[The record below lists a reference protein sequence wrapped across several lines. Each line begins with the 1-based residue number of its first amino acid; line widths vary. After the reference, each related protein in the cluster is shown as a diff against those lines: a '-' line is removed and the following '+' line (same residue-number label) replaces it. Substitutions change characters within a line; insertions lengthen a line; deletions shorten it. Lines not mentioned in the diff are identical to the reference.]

1 MSDESEEIREKA
13 KKGLVYL
20 LMQRHSQPGAKGWEL
35 KRILGK
41 NYMKLIP
48 LIESKAEELGMTLK
62 IVTEEEGELEG
73 LGDENLDRARF
84 VLVSKYPLLDREA
97 GGWLRMEEAASLAI
111 VLAAIHAKGNAESKD
126 DALEIIKEKLP
137 AWRAEQIIS
146 KLIRLGYLE
155 EDSGYL
161 QTGWRSKIEIDM
173 NQLLTAILT
182 KRTNTG

>member
-1 MSDESEEIREKA
+1 MSDEAEELKEKA

-35 KRILGK
+35 KRILGR
-41 NYMKLIP
+41 NYLKLIP
-48 LIESKAEELGMTLK
+48 LIEQKAEELGMTLK
-62 IVTEEEGELEG
+62 IVSEENEVEAS
-73 LGDENLDRARF
+73 DENLDRARF
-84 VLVSKYPLLDREA
+84 VLVSKHPVPDREA

-111 VLAAIHAKGNAESKD
+111 ILAAIHTKGSAESKD
-126 DALEIIKEKLP
+126 EALQMVKEKLP

-182 KRTNTG
+182 KRTSTD